1 MTANLS
7 TRRVATTAWLVL
19 VVATITTWL
28 LARGGTA
35 SPIETVS
42 LVMVIAAFK
51 ARLIVLHF
59 MGLKHAPLPY
69 RLIFEG
75 WILAV
80 TGFILAG
87 CVFGIHVA

>member
-1 MTANLS
+1 MATLS
-7 TRRVATTAWLVL
+7 AQQVATSVWVVL
-19 VVATITTWL
+19 VVATVTTWL
-28 LARGGTA
+28 LARGGAA
-35 SPIETVS
+35 SPLETVS

-69 RLIFEG
+69 RLIFEC

-80 TGFILAG
+80 TGFTLAG
-87 CVFGIHVA
+87 CVFGIRIA